1 MTASTHIL
9 MCPPHHY
16 DVDYVINPWM
26 EGNIHRSSRDRAET
40 QWERL
45 HKILKDHAV
54 VDLVEPQKGVPDMV
68 FTANAGLVLGDN
80 VVLSRFY
87 HPERQ
92 GEEPHFKK
100 WFEDNGFTVYELP
113 KDLPFEG
120 AGDALLDREGRWLW
134 AGYGFRSEL
143 DSHPYLAKW
152 LDIEV
157 ISLQLVDSRFY
168 HLDTCFCPLSN
179 GYLLYYPPAFDF
191 YSNRLIEMRVPPE
204 KRIVVNDD
212 DAGNFA
218 CNAVNVGDVVVM
230 NQVSDDL
237 SRRLTEAGFQVI
249 QTPLSEF
256 LKAGGAAKCLTLRT
270 TEPVMPNVHAV
281 DSVVSTTITLKG
293 HLLDAGIINRAL
305 DLVVEGG
312 GSFQVR
318 NFNLGEQRQSTSTAD
333 VHISAPSNDMM
344 EEILAQLIELGAV
357 SLPDDQGDAQ
367 LEPVSQA
374 GVAPDDFYV
383 TTIYPTEI
391 RINGEWIRVG
401 KQRMDGAIAVKE
413 TPDGIVAECKILR
426 DLETHEKVVVG
437 VSGIR
442 TVRKPESREKRGT
455 QEFGFMSAGVSSERR
470 VELVV
475 EQVAWELRR
484 IRDRGGKVVITA
496 GPVVIH
502 TGGAE
507 HLSWLIREGYVQGL
521 LGGNAIAVHDM
532 EQSCLGTSLGVD
544 MKRGV
549 AVRGGHRHHLN
560 VINTIRRHGSIAQ
573 AVEAGVVTHG
583 VMYECVKNDVPF
595 VLAGSIRDDGPL
607 PDTEMDLIRAQERYA
622 ELVRGS
628 DMILMLSTML
638 HSIGVGNMTPSGVK
652 MVCVDINPAV
662 VTKLSDRGSVES
674 TGVVTDVGLF
684 LSLLVKQLAQLTSP
698 LVNA

>member
-1 MTASTHIL
+1 
-9 MCPPHHY
+9 
-16 DVDYVINPWM
+16 
-26 EGNIHRSSRDRAET
+26 
-40 QWERL
+40 
-45 HKILKDHAV
+45 
-54 VDLVEPQKGVPDMV
+54 
-68 FTANAGLVLGDN
+68 
-80 VVLSRFY
+80 
-87 HPERQ
+87 
-92 GEEPHFKK
+92 
-100 WFEDNGFTVYELP
+100 
-113 KDLPFEG
+113 
-120 AGDALLDREGRWLW
+120 
-134 AGYGFRSEL
+134 
-143 DSHPYLAKW
+143 
-152 LDIEV
+152 
-157 ISLQLVDSRFY
+157 
-168 HLDTCFCPLSN
+168 
-179 GYLLYYPPAFDF
+179 
-191 YSNRLIEMRVPPE
+191 
-204 KRIVVNDD
+204 
-212 DAGNFA
+212 
-218 CNAVNVGDVVVM
+218 
-230 NQVSDDL
+230 
-237 SRRLTEAGFQVI
+237 
-249 QTPLSEF
+249 
-256 LKAGGAAKCLTLRT
+256 
-270 TEPVMPNVHAV
+270 
-281 DSVVSTTITLKG
+281 
-293 HLLDAGIINRAL
+293 
-305 DLVVEGG
+305 
-312 GSFQVR
+312 
-318 NFNLGEQRQSTSTAD
+318 
-333 VHISAPSNDMM
+333 M

-484 IRDRGGKVVITA
+484 IRDRAGGKVVITA

>member
-1 MTASTHIL
+1 
-9 MCPPHHY
+9 
-16 DVDYVINPWM
+16 
-26 EGNIHRSSRDRAET
+26 
-40 QWERL
+40 
-45 HKILKDHAV
+45 
-54 VDLVEPQKGVPDMV
+54 
-68 FTANAGLVLGDN
+68 
-80 VVLSRFY
+80 
-87 HPERQ
+87 
-92 GEEPHFKK
+92 
-100 WFEDNGFTVYELP
+100 
-113 KDLPFEG
+113 
-120 AGDALLDREGRWLW
+120 
-134 AGYGFRSEL
+134 
-143 DSHPYLAKW
+143 
-152 LDIEV
+152 
-157 ISLQLVDSRFY
+157 
-168 HLDTCFCPLSN
+168 
-179 GYLLYYPPAFDF
+179 
-191 YSNRLIEMRVPPE
+191 
-204 KRIVVNDD
+204 
-212 DAGNFA
+212 
-218 CNAVNVGDVVVM
+218 M

-502 TGGAE
+502 TGG
-507 HLSWLIREGYVQGL
+507 G
-521 LGGNAIAVHDM
+521 
-532 EQSCLGTSLGVD
+532 
-544 MKRGV
+544 
-549 AVRGGHRHHLN
+549 
-560 VINTIRRHGSIAQ
+560 
-573 AVEAGVVTHG
+573 
-583 VMYECVKNDVPF
+583 
-595 VLAGSIRDDGPL
+595 
-607 PDTEMDLIRAQERYA
+607 
-622 ELVRGS
+622 
-628 DMILMLSTML
+628 
-638 HSIGVGNMTPSGVK
+638 
-652 MVCVDINPAV
+652 
-662 VTKLSDRGSVES
+662 
-674 TGVVTDVGLF
+674 
-684 LSLLVKQLAQLTSP
+684 
-698 LVNA
+698 